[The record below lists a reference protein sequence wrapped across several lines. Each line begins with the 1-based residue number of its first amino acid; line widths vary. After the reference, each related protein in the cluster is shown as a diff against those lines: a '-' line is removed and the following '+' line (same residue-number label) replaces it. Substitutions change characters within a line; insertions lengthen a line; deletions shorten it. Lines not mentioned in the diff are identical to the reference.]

1 MANTN
6 SPFGLIPRMY
16 RNGSPYNGKY
26 NVYYIPVGNAAAI
39 FKGDLVSL
47 AGSASADGKYPDIV
61 QSAAAGET
69 NVGVV
74 IGFGTSPELMFDIN
88 NLTRN
93 YCPALTAM
101 YAAVIDDP
109 DVIYEIQED
118 SVGGSI
124 AVTAVGNNADIA
136 TVGSGSTTTGQS
148 AMLLDS
154 SDVKT
159 ATAQLRILRLANRPD
174 NALGDYAKWLVMINE
189 SVWTGTAGA

>member
-1 MANTN
+1 MANTD

-16 RNGSPYNGKY
+16 RNGSPWNGKY
-26 NVYYIPVGNAAAI
+26 NIYYIPVGNTPAI
-39 FKGDLVSL
+39 FKGDLVKL

-61 QSAAAGET
+61 QAAATDTT

-74 IGFGTSPELMFDIN
+74 IGFGTNPNLMFDID

-93 YCPALTAM
+93 YCPASTEM
-101 YAAVIDDP
+101 YAAVVDDP

-118 SVGGSI
+118 SVGGAI
-124 AVTAVGNNADIA
+124 AVTAVGNNADVV
-136 TVGSGSTTTGQS
+136 VGSGSTTTGQS
-148 AMLLDS
+148 AMELDS

-159 ATAQLRILRLANRPD
+159 ATAQLRILRLADRPD
-174 NALGDYAKWLVMINE
+174 NVLGTNAKWLVMINE